1 LTKFNNRF
9 FLGFLLAVLISLL
22 NASVV
27 QGEISVGVAEG
38 DWIEYAVT
46 TTGNPP
52 EQFNVT
58 WAKMMVLKVE
68 GSVIKTNITTTF
80 ANGTLSSLT
89 MTLNLETGE
98 VGAWFIIPANLEVGD
113 SFLDSNCQ
121 QVTIQGERQLTWA
134 GDLRVLTN
142 ATTSQRI
149 KQWDKITG
157 VFVECIDVF
166 DDYSINATAI
176 KTSMWG
182 NQGAIGSSLINPDWL
197 AIILAISASALGIGI
212 LGWIA
217 RKVNFSKGNPATMS
231 KNQNYQKQKDRC

>member
-1 LTKFNNRF
+1 MITMFKNRF

-22 NASVV
+22 NASVA
-27 QGEISVGVAEG
+27 QGEISVGVAGG

-52 EQFNVT
+52 EQFDVT
-58 WAKMMVLKVE
+58 WAKMQVLKVE
-68 GSVIKTNITTTF
+68 GPVIKTNVTTKF

-89 MTLNLETGE
+89 MTLNLEKGE
-98 VGAWFIIPANLEVGD
+98 IGAWFIIPANLAVGD

-121 QVTIQGERQLTWA
+121 KVTIQGEQQLSWA
-134 GDLRVLTN
+134 GDSRVLTN
-142 ATTSQRI
+142 AITSQRI
-149 KQWDKITG
+149 KQWDKLTG

-166 DDYSINATAI
+166 DDYTINATAI

-182 NQGAIGSSLINPDWL
+182 NQGAIGSPLLKPEWL
-197 AIILAISASALGIGI
+197 VIILAISTLALGIGV

-217 RKVNFSKGNPATMS
+217 RKVNVSKGIGPNDVHEPKLS
-231 KNQNYQKQKDRC
+231 KTTG

>member
-1 LTKFNNRF
+1 MFNNRF
-9 FLGFLLAVLISLL
+9 FLGFLFAVLIIFL

-27 QGEISVGVAEG
+27 QGEISVGVTGG

-58 WAKMMVLKVE
+58 WAKMQVLKVE
-68 GSVIKTNITTTF
+68 GPVIKTNITTTF

-89 MTLNLETGE
+89 MTLNLEKGDI
-98 VGAWFIIPANLEVGD
+98 GAWFIIPANLKVGD

-121 QVTIQGERQLTWA
+121 QVIIQGEQQITWA
-134 GDLRVLTN
+134 GDSRVITN

-149 KQWDKITG
+149 KQWDKLTG

-166 DDYSINATAI
+166 NDYSINATAI

-182 NQGAIGSSLINPDWL
+182 NQDATGSPLLNPEWVIIFAIGT
-197 AIILAISASALGIGI
+197 SALGIGI

-217 RKVNFSKGNPATMS
+217 RKVNGSWTSLPDS
-231 KNQNYQKQKDRC
+231 PC